1 MFRVGILG
9 SENSHAMAFAQIFNG
24 FNAEFKGE
32 FDDIEV
38 VGTFGV
44 DNASNQA
51 LLDKAGVRFI
61 ADKPEDLLGKVDAV
75 MITARDG
82 KYHAPYA
89 RPFIE
94 AGIPCFIDKP
104 FTSSSEEAVEL
115 IRLAKA
121 RKVPLVGGSLL
132 KIADGTVK
140 MAEAFE
146 ENKASV
152 IGGDVTAPV
161 SLQNDYGDFWFYSA
175 HLAETVL
182 RVFGKP
188 EWIWANQTPN
198 GVTCVAHYPDFD
210 VTNHYTEGTYVYH
223 GTLNLKGAAP
233 LDFPIGLDDGY
244 LYEMRSFA
252 SMLREGKMEFSYE
265 ELAAPVFYIEA
276 ILESLRTGEKAE
288 VKEIKLD

>member
-1 MFRVGILG
+1 MFRIGLIG
-9 SENSHAMAFAQIFNG
+9 SENSHATAFGKLING
-24 FNAEFKGE
+24 FDQHSGE
-32 FDDIEV
+32 FSDMRAVAAFSIYPEANIALKEAC
-38 VGTFGV
+38 GV
-44 DNASNQA
+44 EE
-51 LLDKAGVRFI
+51 I
-61 ADKPEDLLGKVDAV
+61 CEKPEDMLGKVDAV

-104 FTSSSEEAVEL
+104 FTSSSEKAVEL

-121 RKVPLVGGSLL
+121 NKVPLVGGSLL

-161 SLQNDYGDFWFYSA
+161 SLKNDYGDFWFYSA

-210 VTNHYTEGTYVYH
+210 VTNHYTEGTYVYR

-252 SMLREGKMEFSYE
+252 AMLREGKMEFSYE